1 MNAVPTFVE
10 HARAVLMRRE
20 QDGIRGIGHERNRF
34 ATHIEMAGFAQKR
47 IDDISAV
54 DLRDF
59 VRDMQAKQ
67 ALKRPEGE
75 TLSVETTKRVFA
87 LVCAVFTD
95 AVERE
100 LIKASPANGV
110 KIRKRAD
117 ARSTREKWTYLTLEE
132 QKLLAKCPSIPECDR
147 LTIRFAIATG
157 LRQGELYNLHLPD
170 LITGPNAPRVV
181 VRYGRSGLPPKSGKM
196 RQVPLFG
203 DGLVTAR
210 RWLYLLADYCPDNPR
225 GLVFPRP
232 DGTVRACGKPFAGD
246 NTFRRYMEAAGITR
260 RVRWH
265 DLRHTFCSNLVTG
278 VLGQTWPLLMVKEM
292 AGHSSVT
299 ITERYAH
306 VGQRD
311 LVSLGA
317 ASSFVHEEAP
327 EPEPFYN
334 IEWPEMPSVEMEE
347 AS

>member
-1 MNAVPTFVE
+1 
-10 HARAVLMRRE
+10 MRRR
-20 QDGIRGIGHERNRF
+20 QDGVRGIDHEENRF
-34 ATHIEMAGFAQKR
+34 ITHIEQAAFAQKP
-47 IDDISAV
+47 ISEVTAV
-54 DLRDF
+54 DLRDY
-59 VRDMQAKQ
+59 VREMQAKQ
-67 ALKRPEGE
+67 AIKRAPGE
-75 TLSVETTKRVFA
+75 TLSVETVKRVFA

-95 AVERE
+95 AVERDI
-100 LIKASPANGV
+100 IKHGPHVGV

-117 ARSTREKWTYLTLEE
+117 ARSTRERWTYLTLDE
-132 QKLLAKCPSIPECDR
+132 QKLVAKCPSIPECDR

-157 LRQGELYNLHLPD
+157 LRQGELYNLHLED
-170 LITGPNAPRVV
+170 LITGHDRPRVV
-181 VRYGRSGLPPKSGKM
+181 VRYGRAGLPPKSGKM
-196 RQVPLFG
+196 REVVLFG
-203 DGLVTAR
+203 DGLVASR
-210 RWLYLLADYCPDNPR
+210 RWLYILPEYAPHNPL

-246 NTFRRYMEAAGITR
+246 NTFRRYMQAAGITR

-306 VGQRD
+306 VGQKD

-317 ASSFVHEEAP
+317 KSAFAHD
-327 EPEPFYN
+327 
-334 IEWPEMPSVEMEE
+334 EMPEL
-347 AS
+347 ASTEWTGWDPDMLEVAS

>member
-1 MNAVPTFVE
+1 MMPLFVD
-10 HARAVLMRRE
+10 HARDVLVRRR
-20 QDGIRGIGHERNRF
+20 QDGVRGIDHEENRF
-34 ATHIEMAGFAQKR
+34 STHIEGAAFAQR
-47 IDDISAV
+47 PLDQVTAV

-59 VRDMQAKQ
+59 IREMLAKQ
-67 ALKRPEGE
+67 AIKRPVGE
-75 TLSVETTKRVFA
+75 TLSVETVKRVFA

-95 AVERE
+95 AVERD
-100 LIKASPANGV
+100 LLKASPAYGV

-117 ARSTREKWTYLTLEE
+117 ARSTRERWTYLTLEE
-132 QKLLAKCPSIPECDR
+132 QKLVARCAAIPECDR

-170 LITGPNAPRVV
+170 LITGPDTPHVV
-181 VRYGRSGLPPKSGKM
+181 VRYGRAGLPPKSGKM
-196 RQVPLFG
+196 RKVPLFG
-203 DGLVTAR
+203 DGLIAAR
-210 RWLYLLADYCPDNPR
+210 RWLYVLPEYAPSNPL

-246 NTFRRYMEAAGITR
+246 NTFRRYMRAAGITR

-306 VGQRD
+306 VGQKD
-311 LVSLGA
+311 LVNLGA
-317 ASSFVHEEAP
+317 ASSFTHEDAP
-327 EPEPFYN
+327 LAST
-334 IEWPEMPSVEMEE
+334 EWNGWDEDLLVGE